1 MKNIR
6 KSWFSLIE
14 LLVVIV
20 LIAIISVIAWVNF
33 WNQTPN
39 ARNAIRFDS
48 SSKIL
53 TAFQL
58 ANLEEKIPQ
67 SSCIEGSNP
76 YTLTWTLSGT
86 GCTISLNWSPEA
98 KTF

>member
-1 MKNIR
+1 MKNSR

-14 LLVVIV
+14 LLVVII

-33 WNQTPN
+33 KNQTPK
-39 ARNAIRFDS
+39 ARNAMRFDS

-58 ANLEEKIPQ
+58 ANLEEKISQ
-67 SSCIEGSNP
+67 SSCINGSNP
-76 YTLTWTLSGT
+76 YTLTWTLSWT
-86 GCTISLNWSPEA
+86 GCNIILDWSP
-98 KTF
+98 